1 MADPAH
7 YRALEGMYH
16 GTGINRIFDP
26 RLAIAQSGH
35 AEVHAEV
42 REEWFHAAQSLH
54 GSVYFKMLDD
64 AAFFA
69 AQSMVTDRFLLTAQ
83 FNLYFTR
90 PITDGTMRAEGQVT
104 TRTRTQYVCESHLY
118 CNDKL
123 AAHGSG
129 LFVPGRMAL
138 GPEVGYHRG

>member
-1 MADPAH
+1 MASEAH

-16 GTGINRIFDP
+16 GAGINRIFQP
-26 RLAIAQSGH
+26 SLHIAESGV
-35 AEVHAEV
+35 AEVRAEV

-69 AQSMVTDRFLLTAQ
+69 AQSMVTDRFLLTAS
-83 FNLYFTR
+83 FNLYFSR
-90 PITDGTMRAEGQVT
+90 PIQHGMMRAEGRVT
-104 TRTRTQYVCESHLY
+104 TRTRTQFVCEAVLY
-118 CNDKL
+118 YNDKR

-129 LFVPGRMAL
+129 MFVPGRLEL
-138 GPEVGYHRG
+138 GPDVGYIR